1 MLYNESTLIQIE
13 RSTSNFQAAQKSYGR
28 QYYFNNR
35 IYLFIYYKN
44 TLYVKVIPLLHI
56 GQPFDNLG
64 GKFSLVSSDALIP
77 AKNTLILKLLKIYDF
92 YNQSY
97 VL

>member
-1 MLYNESTLIQIE
+1 MADNVILIIE
-13 RSTSNFQAAQKSYGR
+13 Y
-28 QYYFNNR
+28 
-35 IYLFIYYKN
+35 IYLYILKN

-77 AKNTLILKLLKIYDF
+77 AKNTLILKLSKIYDF